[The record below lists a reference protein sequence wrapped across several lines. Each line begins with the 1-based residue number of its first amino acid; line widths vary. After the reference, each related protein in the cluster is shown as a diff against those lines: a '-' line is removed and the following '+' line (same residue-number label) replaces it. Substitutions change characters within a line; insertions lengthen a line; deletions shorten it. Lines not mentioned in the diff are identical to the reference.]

1 VRKVG
6 KYAFM
11 DKRRRNLVLS
21 FSAIKASKLLCQG
34 YEGYWCYVMDI
45 QEKEETVSN
54 VPIVCE
60 FKDAFLKELPGLP
73 PQRKIDFEIKFIPGF
88 QPISKAPYRMAPTE
102 FKELKIQL
110 VDLLQKGFI

>member
-1 VRKVG
+1 MLLWTKGGETLFYHFLRSKRVSYCVRATK
-6 KYAFM
+6 
-11 DKRRRNLVLS
+11 
-21 FSAIKASKLLCQG
+21 
-34 YEGYWCYVMDI
+34 EGYWCYVMDI